1 MDDTKLLIGG
11 EWVSPP
17 SAATFVTTDPAD
29 GTELA
34 VCIEAGGA
42 EVDAA
47 VAAARTALAD
57 PRWRDLPASARA
69 RLLWRLAD
77 LLEEHRDE
85 LAETESRDNG
95 MPVADARAFGV
106 PAAAEHLRYYAG
118 WCTKIEGAVAPVSFP
133 DTLHYTRREPVGVCA
148 LIVPWNGP
156 LLQACWKLAPA
167 LACGNTVILKP
178 AEQTPLSALRLGE
191 LVRAA
196 GLPDGVVNILTGG
209 PSTGRLLVEH
219 PGVDKVSFTGSTEV
233 GRQIVRASAGNLKRL
248 TLELGGKAP
257 SIITDDV
264 DIDAAVQGNVAGAMF
279 NSGQVCAAFARLY
292 VHRRRVEEF
301 TEKFAA
307 AAAGMTLGR
316 GMDAGTRLGPLISEA
331 HLTRV
336 DGYVRTA
343 VDEGGEVITGGRRAG
358 GALAAGSFYEPT
370 VVTGVT
376 DEMTIAREEVFGPV
390 VPIMPFDDYD
400 EVVERA
406 NALEYGLAASIWT
419 QDLATAH
426 RLAARVRAGAIFIN
440 MLHVPDVA
448 APWGGFK
455 ASGWGREMGRYA
467 LDAYTEVKGVWTHLI
482 DRTHVP
488 GRENS

>member
-34 VCIEAGGA
+34 VCVEAGA
-42 EVDAA
+42 TEVDAA
-47 VAAARTALAD
+47 VAAARAALAD
-57 PRWRDLPASARA
+57 PAWRDLPPAARA
-69 RLLWRLAD
+69 RMLWRLAD
-77 LLEEHRDE
+77 LLEEHCAE
-85 LAETESRDNG
+85 LAEIESRDNG
-95 MPVADARAFGV
+95 MPVGDARAFGV
-106 PAAAEHLRYYAG
+106 PAAAEHLRYFAG
-118 WCTKIEGAVAPVSFP
+118 WCTKIEGAVAPVAFP

-191 LVRAA
+191 LVREA

-209 PSTGRLLVEH
+209 PATGRLLVEH
-219 PGVDKVSFTGSTEV
+219 DGVDKVSFTGSTEV

-264 DIDAAVQGNVAGAMF
+264 DLDAAVQGNVAGAMF

-292 VHRRRVEEF
+292 VHRRRLDEF

-307 AAAGMTLGR
+307 AAAAMPLGR

-331 HLTRV
+331 HLARV

-343 VDEGGEVITGGRRAG
+343 IDEGGEVVTGGQRAG

-376 DEMTIAREEVFGPV
+376 DDMTLAREEVFGPV

-400 EVVERA
+400 EVVERS

-419 QDLATAH
+419 QDLSTAH
-426 RLAARVRAGAIFIN
+426 RLAARIRAGAIFIN

-467 LDAYTEVKGVWTHLI
+467 LDAYTEVKGVWTHLL
-482 DRTHVP
+482 DRADTT
-488 GRENS
+488 GREN